1 MLVYPLSIE
10 VMRPYQIEIDDAKSF
25 TSCLNSPPAPVPP
38 HRRRSSFSS
47 GRPRCVVGS
56 ILNGKRRNRYTDD
69 FHIRSIKYLHPNS
82 QHTDLNKVTAF
93 QACQILYEGFVK
105 TAVKLRFGH
114 STFLFL
120 ALKKIVA
127 EIEGRRTEQV
137 MKR

>member
-56 ILNGKRRNRYTDD
+56 ILNGKVIPIRRNRYTDY
-69 FHIRSIKYLHPNS
+69 FHIRSIKYLHTNS
-82 QHTDLNKVTAF
+82 QHTDLNKVTHF
-93 QACQILYEGFVK
+93 KPVEFY
-105 TAVKLRFGH
+105 
-114 STFLFL
+114 
-120 ALKKIVA
+120 
-127 EIEGRRTEQV
+127 
-137 MKR
+137 MKVL